1 MQKRAET
8 IVKKGTVITGRWQR
22 QSYTII
28 RSIGSGMIGTV
39 YLCHSQG
46 KRYALKMGEH
56 PTALVREVNIL
67 KKLNKVRNQRL
78 GPFLFGVDDWQIGPQ
93 MTYPFYVM
101 EYIDGIQLESYIKQ
115 QGSKQVYTILS
126 QLLQQLDV
134 LHKMGYV
141 FGDLKNDNILINTK
155 DKPKVRLIDVGG
167 VTKMGQSIKEYSNFF
182 DRGYWQLG
190 TRRAQPSYD
199 LFALVMIVLTIYYPK
214 QFKRGKHPR
223 QQLIK
228 AVQSIPEL
236 RVFAPSMHKAINGS
250 YNSAQTMRNDIESL
264 VHKHKGQNT
273 KHNEPLLPQA
283 IIISFI
289 SIGLFLIDYLW

>member
-1 MQKRAET
+1 ATFLPYPTLFRSASGAFFIRGGRLANRPTDDVSILCDGVHRWNT
-8 IVKKGTVITGRWQR
+8 IGVIYKATRIK
-22 QSYTII
+22 T
-28 RSIGSGMIGTV
+28 SIYDT
-39 YLCHSQG
+39 C
-46 KRYALKMGEH
+46 
-56 PTALVREVNIL
+56 
-67 KKLNKVRNQRL
+67 
-78 GPFLFGVDDWQIGPQ
+78 
-93 MTYPFYVM
+93 
-101 EYIDGIQLESYIKQ
+101 
-115 QGSKQVYTILS
+115 

-155 DKPKVRLIDVGG
+155 DKPTVRLIDVGG

-228 AVQSIPEL
+228 AVQSI
-236 RVFAPSMHKAINGS
+236 
-250 YNSAQTMRNDIESL
+250 
-264 VHKHKGQNT
+264 
-273 KHNEPLLPQA
+273 
-283 IIISFI
+283 
-289 SIGLFLIDYLW
+289 